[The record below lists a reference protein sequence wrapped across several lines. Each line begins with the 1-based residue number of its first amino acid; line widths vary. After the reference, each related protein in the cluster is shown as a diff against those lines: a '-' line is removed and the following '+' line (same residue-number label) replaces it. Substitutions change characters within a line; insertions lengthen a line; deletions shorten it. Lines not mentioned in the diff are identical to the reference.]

1 MKKTISIMAVAAL
14 WPKLRDCLSLK
25 QLILT
30 TFICVITLNSSVQ
43 GQVKEYTIAGTVTDS
58 NGKALPGATVKIK
71 ENNAVIF
78 TDSEGRFN
86 LKTIASKGILVVSFI
101 SFNTVEMPFNSISQ
115 SSLNIVL
122 EDNSGSLDEVQVIG
136 YGQTTRKLNTGSISS
151 ISAAQIE
158 KQPVTNVLSA
168 LSGRMAGVFVQTTN
182 GLPGGNINVQ
192 IRGKGSIAAGTNPLY
207 IIDGVPMD
215 ANPGGLSSSIGSSN
229 IGGVTSPL
237 NSINP
242 ADIENITVLKDA
254 DATAI
259 YGSRATNGVV
269 LITTKKGKSGKT
281 QVEVNI
287 SEGISQVANY
297 PKLLNLEQYLQ
308 IRREAFAN
316 DGKVPSS
323 DPKSSNYAPDLTIWS
338 QTESTDW
345 AKYYFGNTGHVTNA
359 QLSVSGG
366 DAHTN
371 FNFGGNYR
379 TEGTILPGNSNYKRG
394 GLRGTFQHTSPN
406 QKFYIQFSNSLILDD
421 NNLVNPRLSLPG
433 AILLPPNFPIY
444 SSPGVFNW
452 YTAMNP
458 VAEIGARSKSKTNN
472 IISNLLMRYNLS
484 NDLSLK
490 LSAGY
495 SSNSQNQ
502 IQLYPTRS
510 LYPGTLNYS
519 IFGNTANRSAIFEPQ
534 ADYTKIL
541 GENRISVLLGATY
554 QNKSTDGQLIKAVN
568 YSTEQLMENLSSA
581 GSVTARNN
589 IYSQY
594 KYASVFGRINYT
606 LKDKYTL
613 NATIRR
619 DGSSRFAEGNQFGD
633 FGSIGI
639 LWLFTEEPWVR
650 KNISFL
656 SFGKLRS
663 SYGLTGNDQIT
674 DYQYLST
681 YGISGKTYQD
691 VAGLVPSRISNSNFH
706 WESTKKIEFA
716 IELGFLRNR
725 ILFNVNHYQ
734 NHSNDQLVDYAIS
747 NITGFSSYQANLPA
761 VIKNTGWEFEL
772 NTKNIEGKVFSWSTS
787 FNITMPRTVLKSFE
801 EFESSSYAR
810 TLQLGYDISR
820 VFGTKL
826 LAVDPVTGK
835 ASYATSSNGG
845 SNDPY
850 YYFTIGKQ
858 TPDFYG
864 GLGNSLSYKNWSV
877 DVFFQFAKQM
887 GRGSLNAPPGLP
899 SNYYSA
905 VLDRWQHSGDETN
918 IPKASRLNDSYFQY
932 SQNNYFNTSY
942 LRLKNVALSYLF
954 PAELMKKMSLQQLRF
969 YVQGQNL
976 LTYWDKNAAILDPE
990 SGALNVSQRNIPP
1003 VKSVVIGLQL
1013 TL

>member
-1 MKKTISIMAVAAL
+1 MAAL
-14 WPKLRDCLSLK
+14 WPKLRNYLALK
-25 QLILT
+25 ELILT
-30 TFICVITLNSSVQ
+30 TVMFICVSTLNLSVQ
-43 GQVKEYTIAGTVTDS
+43 GQVKEHTIAGIVTDN
-58 NGKALPGATVKIK
+58 NGKTLSGATVQIK
-71 ENNAVIF
+71 ENKVVTF
-78 TDSEGRFN
+78 TDKEGRFK
-86 LKTIASKGILVVSFI
+86 LKIATNKGILIVSFI
-101 SFNTVEMPFNSISQ
+101 SFKTVEIPFNSTSQ

-122 EDNSGSLDEVQVIG
+122 EDNTGSLEEVQVIG
-136 YGQTTRKLNTGSISS
+136 YGQTTKKLNTGSISS

-168 LSGRMAGVFVQTTN
+168 LSGRMAGVFVQTSN

-215 ANPGGLSSSIGSSN
+215 ANSGGLSSSIGSSN

-237 NSINP
+237 NSLNP

-281 QVEVNI
+281 KVEVNI
-287 SEGISQVANY
+287 SEGINQVANY

-323 DPKSSNYAPDLTIWS
+323 DPKSSNYAPDLTVWS

-366 DAHTN
+366 DANTN

-379 TEGTILPGNSNYKRG
+379 TEGTILPGNSNYTRG
-394 GLRGTFQHTSPN
+394 GLRGAFQHTSPN
-406 QKFYIQFSNSLILDD
+406 QKFYIQFSNSLTLDD

-452 YTAMNP
+452 YTGINP

-472 IISNLLMRYNLS
+472 IVSNVLMRYNLS
-484 NDLSLK
+484 NDLALK

-502 IQLYPTRS
+502 IQVYPTRS

-519 IFGNTANRSAIFEPQ
+519 IFGNTANRSVIFEPQ

-541 GENRISVLLGATY
+541 GDNRISVLLGATY

-594 KYASVFGRINYT
+594 KYASIFGRINYS
-606 LKDKYTL
+606 LKDRYIL

-633 FGSIGI
+633 FGSIGAS
-639 LWLFTEEPWVR
+639 WLFTEEPWVR
-650 KNISFL
+650 KNIGFL

-663 SYGLTGNDQIT
+663 SYGITGNDQIT

-691 VAGLVPSRISNSNFH
+691 VAGLMPSRISNSNFH
-706 WESTKKIEFA
+706 WESTKKLEFA

-725 ILFNVNHYQ
+725 ILFNVNRYQ
-734 NHSNDQLVDYAIS
+734 NHSDDQLVDYAIS
-747 NITGFSSYQANLPA
+747 TITGFSSYQANLPA

-772 NTKNIEGKVFSWSTS
+772 NTKNIEGKVFSWTTT
-787 FNITMPRTVLKSFE
+787 FNMTIPRTVLKSFE
-801 EFESSSYAR
+801 DFESSSYAR

-835 ASYATSSNGG
+835 ASYATSPNGD

-864 GLGNSLSYKNWSV
+864 GLGNSFSYKNWSV
-877 DVFFQFAKQM
+877 DVFFQYAKQM

-899 SNYYSA
+899 SNYYAA

-918 IPKASRLNDSYFQY
+918 IPRASRLNDSYFQY

-942 LRLKNVALSYLF
+942 LRLKNVAVSYLF
-954 PAELMKKMSLQQLRF
+954 PSELTKKMSLQQLRF

-976 LTYWDKNAAILDPE
+976 LTYWNKNAAILDPE